1 MTPEELIAEFQ
12 SAGVVLSL
20 EGERVVCDLPPGMP
34 EATLDKLRAEREEVK
49 RILRERQLSLP
60 PALPSGVRL
69 VSWEPKTPPVAI
81 TRSSIVTNVP
91 LFVEVTLR
99 QLAQAVKGDKPF
111 LAGNWS
117 VRDLVDRLEQVGLK
131 VQVESPKS

>member
-1 MTPEELIAEFQ
+1 MTPEELIAEFE

-20 EGERVVCDLPPGMP
+20 EGERVVCELPPEVP
-34 EATLDKLRAEREEVK
+34 EETLNKLRAEREEVK
-49 RILRERQLSLP
+49 RILRERQLSRL

-69 VSWEPKTPPVAI
+69 VRWEPKTPPVAI

-91 LFVEVTLR
+91 LFCETTLR
-99 QLAQAVKGDKPF
+99 QLQHAIAGDNPF

-117 VRDLVDRLEQVGLK
+117 VRELLDRLEQVGLK
-131 VQVESPKS
+131 VEVQRQ